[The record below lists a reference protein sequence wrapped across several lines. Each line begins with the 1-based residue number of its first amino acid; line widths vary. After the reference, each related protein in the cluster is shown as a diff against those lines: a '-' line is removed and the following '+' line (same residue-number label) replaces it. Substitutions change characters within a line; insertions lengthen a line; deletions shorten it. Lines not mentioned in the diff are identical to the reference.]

1 MTLIDTIKQTII
13 AALLGG
19 VVASLLAV
27 ALTVQTISNDCIH
40 VGKWRTG
47 DLVFECRPVEKA
59 K

>member
-1 MTLIDTIKQTII
+1 MSEIS